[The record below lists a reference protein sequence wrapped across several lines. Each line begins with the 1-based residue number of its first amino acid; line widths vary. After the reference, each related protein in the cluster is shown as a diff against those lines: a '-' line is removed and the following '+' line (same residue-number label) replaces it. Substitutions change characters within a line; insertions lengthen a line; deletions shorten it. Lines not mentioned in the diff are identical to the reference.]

1 MGFLS
6 SLFGGGPKT
15 TVVQSRI
22 PEELAPYVK
31 QILGEQQA
39 LYETRLG
46 ETPEEFQYQGQTI
59 ADLSE
64 AQQEARKGIRGL
76 VSAPKTFPFPIE
88 FEGDKPIVQNPI
100 VQRPLE
106 PGELET
112 LLSEPETVP
121 LPRPVPLPEPV
132 LVPEPGRT
140 RLPRDYRGRSQDAF
154 RRAYEG
160 LVGVGEKF
168 TDDQVGFEGTPTQF
182 TGTQFEEKP
191 LEEYMS
197 PFQRAVTDVQKRK
210 ASEDFFEKV
219 LPQLRSG
226 QRGRGRGS
234 ALGSRGAIVE
244 AQLRDK
250 FGRQL
255 GDIEAIG
262 LEKAYQD
269 AQRRKAEDF
278 ERFKDQRG
286 FEERGRKFLQ
296 SERDIRSDL
305 FERQKKREA
314 QVAEGLAGFAPR
326 EFQQRLKEFGA
337 LERIGAEDQ
346 ALEQKA
352 LNRAYADYLER
363 RERPETLLARYTS
376 GVYGNP
382 MLRVPS
388 KTETKPGVGL
398 GQQLLGFGTAL
409 LGAPSGSI
417 FGSMLGMG
425 STGGGIGSLVNR
437 RMGGGLSSLNPTV
450 INPMGEIVR
459 RFRGGP
465 TEAARQQQEL
475 LESLGKGKKLF
486 SLGLSKEEQEAQ
498 QEDDFLSASPKSLA
512 KIYRDTKSVDEAK
525 KQGVDVTSKPD
536 ESSESTFTKLSSIV
550 LPKSAQAQNLPQ
562 KGRITAVQG
571 SQKSGSSQPN
581 VSDPIIAPN
590 LISGALNLTGVD
602 PDAPIKSA
610 DMSTIKTILTDTQK
624 RNEEIEKQAKD
635 LLSTKTPDAVKAR
648 FGEIKTQTDKV
659 FTDLQKTQDKN
670 LQTFLSKI
678 KKLNTPTD
686 LPGMLFYIGVAGA
699 SDPDGFFSGATKG
712 LKKWSD
718 ANIKDKKERKQF
730 ERDLAKYEFQ
740 ASKDILNTVK
750 EGKLAGLNLSKEQQ
764 EAISKLPKEKL
775 AILQILSQS
784 QAGVDKVRLE
794 IAKLGAEKEFLDMGT
809 GNTVADLKE
818 SLVNLPAI
826 KKAMKARYGKTQLSD
841 PRFKRPLD
849 ELVTQI
855 QRATAQTAKKM
866 GRKKVMGGDTKRLE
880 REIISKLENN
890 QEFINKLMDSL
901 EKYR

>member
-46 ETPEEFQYQGQTI
+46 ETPEEYQYQGQTI
-59 ADLSE
+59 ADLAE
-64 AQQEARKGIRGL
+64 AQQEAREGIRGL
-76 VSAPKTFPFPIE
+76 VSGP
-88 FEGDKPIVQNPI
+88 
-100 VQRPLE
+100 
-106 PGELET
+106 
-112 LLSEPETVP
+112 S
-121 LPRPVPLPEPV
+121 
-132 LVPEPGRT
+132 
-140 RLPRDYRGRSQDAF
+140 DYRDRSQDAF

-210 ASEDFFEKV
+210 ASEDFFERV

-278 ERFKDQRG
+278 ERFKDQRS

-296 SERDIRSDL
+296 SERDRRSDL

-326 EFQQRLKEFGA
+326 EFQQRLREFGA

-388 KTETKPGVGL
+388 RTETKPGVGL

-425 STGGGIGSLVNR
+425 ATGGGIGSLVNR

-450 INPMGEIVR
+450 IDPMGEIIRRSQSGVIMNDPAGAFVR
-459 RFRGGP
+459 RRR
-465 TEAARQQQEL
+465 EQQERARRAARETQLDEQ
-475 LESLGKGKKLF
+475 F
-486 SLGLSKEEQEAQ
+486 KEQ
-498 QEDDFLSASPKSLA
+498 DDFLSAAPINERQRAIDASKKVLEEFDKRRSSSDDTSL
-512 KIYRDTKSVDEAK
+512 
-525 KQGVDVTSKPD
+525 SKM
-536 ESSESTFTKLSSIV
+536 LSSLNPLRISSA
-550 LPKSAQAQNLPQ
+550 SAQQASPPQANQPSSTTSAGVRAAQQQANQNQNQNKKPSS
-562 KGRITAVQG
+562 V
-571 SQKSGSSQPN
+571 SQTVVSGSPLDKK
-581 VSDPIIAPN
+581 VAD
-590 LISGALNLTGVD
+590 ALKLGDIDIFKGVNT
-602 PDAPIKSA
+602 A
-610 DMSTIKTILTDTQK
+610 DMTTIKTILTDTQK
-624 RNEEIEKQAKD
+624 RNEAIKKQAED
-635 LLSTKTPDAVKAR
+635 LLSTKTPDAVKNR
-648 FGEIKTQTDKV
+648 FGEIKNQTEAF

-678 KKLNTPTD
+678 EKLNTPTD

-740 ASKDILNTVK
+740 ASKDILATVK
-750 EGKLAGLNLSKEQQ
+750 EGKLAGLNLSKEEQ

-784 QAGVDKVRLE
+784 QAGVDKIKLE
-794 IAKLGAEKEFLDMGT
+794 IAKIAGKSKPLKLGKGQGLDKIKEQILSQPT
-809 GNTVADLKE
+809 
-818 SLVNLPAI
+818 I
-826 KKAMKARYGKTQLSD
+826 KKIIGADYKNTLAKD
-841 PRFKRPLD
+841 PRFDQFFDQLSKIAQKNAAKLAVQRGLKEITSGMTNILEGD
-849 ELVTQI
+849 SIELL
-855 QRATAQTAKKM
+855 AQNPQVVKIVQN
-866 GRKKVMGGDTKRLE
+866 RI
-880 REIISKLENN
+880 REILGK
-890 QEFINKLMDSL
+890 
-901 EKYR
+901 

>member
-15 TVVQSRI
+15 TVVQSKI
-22 PEELAPYVK
+22 PVELAPYVK

-46 ETPEEFQYQGQTI
+46 ETPEEYQYQGQTI
-59 ADLSE
+59 ADIAE
-64 AQQEARKGIRGL
+64 AQKQAREGIKGL
-76 VSAPKTFPFPIE
+76 VSPIPA
-88 FEGDKPIVQNPI
+88 GDFA
-100 VQRPLE
+100 QR
-106 PGELET
+106 
-112 LLSEPETVP
+112 SA
-121 LPRPVPLPEPV
+121 
-132 LVPEPGRT
+132 
-140 RLPRDYRGRSQDAF
+140 DAYG
-154 RRAYEG
+154 RAYEG
-160 LVGVGEKF
+160 LTGLGERF

-182 TGTQFEEKP
+182 TGTQFEEKL

-197 PFQRAVTDVQKRK
+197 PYQRAVTDVQKRK

-219 LPQLRSG
+219 LPELRAG

-234 ALGSRGAIVE
+234 ALGTRGAIVE

-250 FGRQL
+250 FSRQL

-278 ERFKDQRG
+278 ERFKDQRS

-296 SERDIRSDL
+296 SERDRRSDI
-305 FERQKKREA
+305 FERQKKRES
-314 QVAEGLAGFAPR
+314 QMAEGLAGFVPQ
-326 EFQQRLKEFGA
+326 EFQQRLKEYGA

-382 MLRVPS
+382 MLAKPT
-388 KTETKPGVGL
+388 TETTKPGVGL

-425 STGGGIGSLVNR
+425 ATGGGIGSLVNR

-450 INPMGEIVR
+450 IDPMGEIIR
-459 RFRGGP
+459 RSQSGVIMNDPASAFVQR
-465 TEAARQQQEL
+465 RQEQQERAAKAAK
-475 LESLGKGKKLF
+475 ETQDDKKF
-486 SLGLSKEEQEAQ
+486 EK
-498 QEDDFLSASPKSLA
+498 EDDFLSVPERLAQTFRNASEVA
-512 KIYRDTKSVDEAK
+512 KLKKMRDQDSPFTFPSIISSAEASTTGA
-525 KQGVDVTSKPD
+525 GVRAAKN
-536 ESSESTFTKLSSIV
+536 
-550 LPKSAQAQNLPQ
+550 QA
-562 KGRITAVQG
+562 
-571 SQKSGSSQPN
+571 SGSVKKPSSVSQTV
-581 VSDPIIAPN
+581 VSGSPLDKKVAD
-590 LISGALNLTGVD
+590 ALKLGDIDIFKGVNT
-602 PDAPIKSA
+602 A
-610 DMSTIKTILTDTQK
+610 DMTTIKTILTDTQK
-624 RNEEIEKQAKD
+624 RNEELEKQAKD
-635 LLSTKTPDAVKAR
+635 LLSKQTPEAVKNR
-648 FGEIKTQTDKV
+648 FSDIKNQTDTV

-670 LQTFLSKI
+670 LQTFLTKI
-678 KKLNTPTD
+678 QKLNTPTD

-699 SDPDGFFSGATKG
+699 SDPDGFFSGAAKG

-740 ASKDILNTVK
+740 ASKDILATVK
-750 EGKLAGLNLSKEQQ
+750 EGKLAGLNLSKEEQ

-784 QAGVDKVRLE
+784 QAGVDKIKLE
-794 IAKLGAEKEFLDMGT
+794 IAKIAGKSKPLKLGKGQGLDKIKEQILSQPTIKKIIGANYKDTLAKDSRFDQLFDQLSKIAQKNAAKLAVQRG
-809 GNTVADLKE
+809 LKE
-818 SLVNLPAI
+818 ITSGMTNILEGDSI
-826 KKAMKARYGKTQLSD
+826 
-841 PRFKRPLD
+841 
-849 ELVTQI
+849 ELLAQNPQVVKII
-855 QRATAQTAKKM
+855 QNKI
-866 GRKKVMGGDTKRLE
+866 
-880 REIISKLENN
+880 REILGK
-890 QEFINKLMDSL
+890 
-901 EKYR
+901 

>member
-15 TVVQSRI
+15 TVVQSKI

-46 ETPEEFQYQGQTI
+46 ETPEEYQYQGQTI

-64 AQQEARKGIRGL
+64 AQQEARRGIRGL
-76 VSAPKTFPFPIE
+76 VSGPKEFPFPT
-88 FEGDKPIVQNPI
+88 PVAPPPPP
-100 VQRPLE
+100 V
-106 PGELET
+106 GEDGL
-112 LLSEPETVP
+112 P
-121 LPRPVPLPEPV
+121 LPGPPLTGDIRPFPG
-132 LVPEPGRT
+132 PGRT
-140 RLPRDYRGRSQDAF
+140 QLPSDYRGRSQDAF

-182 TGTQFEEKP
+182 TGTQFKEKP

-296 SERDIRSDL
+296 SERDRRSDL

-326 EFQQRLKEFGA
+326 EFQQRLREFGA

-417 FGSMLGMG
+417 FGSMLGMRA
-425 STGGGIGSLVNR
+425 TGGGIGSLVNR

-450 INPMGEIVR
+450 IDPMGEIVR

-475 LESLGKGKKLF
+475 LESLAKSKKLF
-486 SLGLSKEEQEAQ
+486 SPGLSKEEQQEQ
-498 QEDDFLSASPKSLA
+498 QEDDFLSAAPKSLA
-512 KIYRDTKSVDEAK
+512 KIYKDTKSIEEAK
-525 KQGVDVTSKPD
+525 KQGVD
-536 ESSESTFTKLSSIV
+536 LM
-550 LPKSAQAQNLPQ
+550 NL
-562 KGRITAVQG
+562 
-571 SQKSGSSQPN
+571 
-581 VSDPIIAPN
+581 
-590 LISGALNLTGVD
+590 LNL
-602 PDAPIKSA
+602 
-610 DMSTIKTILTDTQK
+610 L
-624 RNEEIEKQAKD
+624 
-635 LLSTKTPDAVKAR
+635 
-648 FGEIKTQTDKV
+648 
-659 FTDLQKTQDKN
+659 
-670 LQTFLSKI
+670 
-678 KKLNTPTD
+678 
-686 LPGMLFYIGVAGA
+686 
-699 SDPDGFFSGATKG
+699 
-712 LKKWSD
+712 
-718 ANIKDKKERKQF
+718 
-730 ERDLAKYEFQ
+730 
-740 ASKDILNTVK
+740 
-750 EGKLAGLNLSKEQQ
+750 
-764 EAISKLPKEKL
+764 
-775 AILQILSQS
+775 
-784 QAGVDKVRLE
+784 
-794 IAKLGAEKEFLDMGT
+794 
-809 GNTVADLKE
+809 
-818 SLVNLPAI
+818 
-826 KKAMKARYGKTQLSD
+826 
-841 PRFKRPLD
+841 
-849 ELVTQI
+849 
-855 QRATAQTAKKM
+855 
-866 GRKKVMGGDTKRLE
+866 
-880 REIISKLENN
+880 
-890 QEFINKLMDSL
+890 
-901 EKYR
+901 